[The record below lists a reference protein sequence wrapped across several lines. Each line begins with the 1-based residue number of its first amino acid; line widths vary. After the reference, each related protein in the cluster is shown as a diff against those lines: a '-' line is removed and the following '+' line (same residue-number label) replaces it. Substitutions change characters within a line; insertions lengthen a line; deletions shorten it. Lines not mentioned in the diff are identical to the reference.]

1 MKKLMIAALLAA
13 VAAGGFYGYRY
24 YTQRDA
30 LPDFVAQSNGR
41 LTLERFDVAALYG
54 GRVAEVL
61 VNEGDDVA
69 AGAALAQLSSDTTSS
84 RLAEAQAGVAQAE
97 AAEKQAREALARADA
112 QIAAQQQQ
120 QKVAQMEWDHAAKL
134 QSEDLVSSAET
145 QRRKS
150 QRDGAAAGVKAA
162 QAAKAEA
169 AAGVAQARA
178 AVERARAQ
186 VKAAESADGDMRI
199 TTPKAGRVE
208 YRLVEAG
215 SVIAAGSKVVS
226 LLDPSDVSMNIF
238 LPNAEMSRLKVGDEA
253 RIALDGTDMVLP
265 AEICFI
271 ATDAQFTP
279 KAVETKSER
288 AKLMFK
294 VKLQVPQE
302 VALKYKGLLKGGM
315 TGNGYVR
322 TDSSQAWP
330 AELAVK
336 LPE

>member
-24 YTQRDA
+24 YAQRDA

-265 AEICFI
+265 AEIRFI